1 MLLFFASTVKMDV
14 CCDKRIRK
22 NATMSTFVYQWCFA
36 CLYKYV
42 CLCIF
47 STKEPGS
54 VAPCQHCG
62 CISNQG
68 NQFGSKGPRQSSLAV
83 FVSGFVFRFCTTL
96 IVFVFAFFT
105 SGICACICICQSV
118 FVSVTSHRFGAAVLS
133 IFCALPLPSAVI
145 CRYVICNCNLWQET
159 THCKFSTTLH
169 NSTSW
174 GLQLPRITRITV
186 AKKNSSSKSYLS
198 FFLGWFQPSHLGCEN
213 FLRNKIEKRP
223 V

>member
-1 MLLFFASTVKMDV
+1 MDV

-68 NQFGSKGPRQSSLAV
+68 NQFGSKGPRQSSLTV
-83 FVSGFVFRFCTTL
+83 FVSGFVFTFSTTL

-105 SGICACICICQSV
+105 SGICICICICHNV
-118 FVSVTSHRFGAAVLS
+118 YVSVTSHRFGAAVLS

-145 CRYVICNCNLWQET
+145 CRDVICNCNLWQET
-159 THCKFSTTLH
+159 THCKFSTTWH

-174 GLQLPRITRITV
+174 GLQLPRIKRITV
-186 AKKNSSSKSYLS
+186 AKKNSYQNHTQAY
-198 FFLGWFQPSHLGCEN
+198 FLDESNRAILVVRN
-213 FLRNKIEKRP
+213 FLRNKIEKGS

>member
-1 MLLFFASTVKMDV
+1 M
-14 CCDKRIRK
+14 
-22 NATMSTFVYQWCFA
+22 
-36 CLYKYV
+36 
-42 CLCIF
+42 CIF

-68 NQFGSKGPRQSSLAV
+68 NQFGSKGPRQSSLTV
-83 FVSGFVFRFCTTL
+83 FVSGFVLRFCTTL

-105 SGICACICICQSV
+105 SGICTCICIYHNV

-133 IFCALPLPSAVI
+133 IFCDPPSAVI
-145 CRYVICNCNLWQET
+145 CRDVICNCNLWQET

-174 GLQLPRITRITV
+174 GLQLPRRILIKIISNLFSWMIP
-186 AKKNSSSKSYLS
+186 AE
-198 FFLGWFQPSHLGCEN
+198 PSWMWTFPKEWIRKGTE
-213 FLRNKIEKRP
+213 RMQEISVSMR
-223 V
+223 VWW